1 MACTIPANEPICR
14 ALLEKAAS
22 YPAEKLYQIRA
33 YHAAAEKLAAVDIDL
48 VAKYGTD
55 QYDAA
60 LLHKFGPKALELID
74 DYCMNAAAEKR
85 RTRMMSAGG
94 GDCFV
99 PDNNGLYNALLYR
112 AAKASNK
119 YAAKHYTD
127 AATKVL
133 SSRRNLP
140 LAWSAGQGEEAIR
153 NLNVGPSIVA
163 YIKYYYLTEAQN
175 REPFKYPT
183 TDDEKAEEALKIYCI
198 KNGYTYSAALLE
210 EYKRERP
217 NVPSWRKKKYNYD
230 TRKSETLTD
239 AEVATVWAQLYSETL
254 RPQPETN
261 KYKQGVINYCK
272 RNNIV
277 YQPLMLERLNAWR
290 EANKDTLRV
299 EQWWWGP
306 DAAGKPTS
314 YPLSSTAVIR
324 RWFATLPKTVVL

>member
-1 MACTIPANEPICR
+1 MSCTIPVNEPIYK
-14 ALLEKAAS
+14 ALLQKAAS
-22 YPAEKLYQIRA
+22 YPPEKVYQIRA
-33 YHAAAEKLAAVDIDL
+33 YHAAAEKMSAVTIDL
-48 VAKYGTD
+48 VANYGTCEYFKVLD
-55 QYDAA
+55 
-60 LLHKFGPKALELID
+60 KFGPKALELID
-74 DYCMNAAAEKR
+74 DYCMNAASEKR
-85 RTRMMSAGG
+85 RTQMMSPGG
-94 GDCFV
+94 ADCFV
-99 PDNNGLYNALLYR
+99 PGNNGLYNALLYR

-127 AATKVL
+127 AAAKVL
-133 SSRRNLP
+133 ASPRSLP
-140 LAWSAGQGEEAIR
+140 DAWAVGRGEEAIE
-153 NLNVGPSIVA
+153 NLGVGPSIVA
-163 YIKYYYLTEAQN
+163 YIKHYCNEIKGGKV
-175 REPFKYPT
+175 FKYPS

-217 NVPSWRKKKYNYD
+217 NIPSWRKKKYNYH
-230 TRKSETLTD
+230 TQKSEARTD
-239 AEVATVWAQLYSETL
+239 AEVATLWAQLYSETL

-277 YQPLMLERLNAWR
+277 YQPLMLERLNVWR